1 MSILERILDANT
13 ALIGFDSENEIN
25 VNKIVS
31 FIPNIIVF
39 TQTDEGVYTGG
50 VINASEILDHF
61 TSLAHSRD
69 YKLSSLLNNQD
80 IQYVVVDISNLTFD
94 DGYNGYNK
102 FIHEL
107 QSKLYN
113 LSNDESLVTLK
124 LILLSSLYLAPS
136 QPMITPQLTFRG
148 GQSSVYLSD
157 FVIQLSGGKI
167 KIIKD
172 RRNVDNITIDIR
184 EELRDLSLKQLFNE
198 NTPKT

>member
-13 ALIGFDSENEIN
+13 TLIGFDSENEIN

-31 FIPNIIVF
+31 FIPNIIAF
-39 TQTDEGVYTGG
+39 TQTDEEVYTGG
-50 VINASEILDHF
+50 VINATEILEYF
-61 TSLAHSRD
+61 NSLAHSRD

-94 DGYNGYNK
+94 DGYNNTK
-102 FIHEL
+102 FIAEL

-113 LSNDESLVTLK
+113 LSNDESLVKFK
-124 LILLSSLYLAPS
+124 LILLSSLYLAPP

-148 GQSSVYLSD
+148 GQSSTYLSD
-157 FVIQLSGGKI
+157 LVIQLSGGKI

-198 NTPKT
+198 NTLKT